1 MDINK
6 LRIRALGALIGDQ
19 KTKDFAEKHNL
30 DASYISQLLNGHRP
44 MGEKAA
50 RNLEAKI
57 GLAPNSLVMPTQ
69 FPDVHR
75 AQGKDLPVSNLEEE
89 ALPVL
94 KGSVPVV
101 GKAKLGVDGYFEA
114 LDYPVGHGDGS
125 VLISSTDPNAYA
137 LQVVGHSMHPRIK
150 HKEYVMIEPNRSFA
164 PGDEVLVKTVDGRAM
179 IKEYSY
185 RREGTW
191 RFDSVN
197 PNESPVFLED
207 DEIVYVHFVGA
218 IVKSSRF
225 IPSA

>member
-1 MDINK
+1 
-6 LRIRALGALIGDQ
+6 
-19 KTKDFAEKHNL
+19 
-30 DASYISQLLNGHRP
+30 
-44 MGEKAA
+44 
-50 RNLEAKI
+50 
-57 GLAPNSLVMPTQ
+57 
-69 FPDVHR
+69 
-75 AQGKDLPVSNLEEE
+75 
-89 ALPVL
+89 
-94 KGSVPVV
+94 
-101 GKAKLGVDGYFEA
+101 
-114 LDYPVGHGDGS
+114 
-125 VLISSTDPNAYA
+125 
-137 LQVVGHSMHPRIK
+137 
-150 HKEYVMIEPNRSFA
+150 PNRSFA